1 MYALQIETLTVCTC
15 YQLRSCGIHVCKSC
29 FKPTLASATRAAFKK
44 TRKHVFKWMAPRD
57 VHHPKHAL
65 KPMGGCETAYLPF
78 TVLDDATMPYIAKT
92 RGLPLFPMM
101 YAVDPNKDDPI
112 LDETTVLEGPI
123 FHVFTSM
130 IFGEMVNHPFDA
142 RGIAW
147 LHIPQ
152 ALLPLFP
159 SSRSSVPLSAFP
171 LQASQWKDCPSLSR
185 IVQMPPA
192 I

>member
-1 MYALQIETLTVCTC
+1 MFAYHASSLHLHQLPEQRSRKTESTFSSGWPPGMFTIPNMLLNQWVVVKLLTSP
-15 YQLRSCGIHVCKSC
+15 L
-29 FKPTLASATRAAFKK
+29 L
-44 TRKHVFKWMAPRD
+44 
-57 VHHPKHAL
+57 
-65 KPMGGCETAYLPF
+65 YLM
-78 TVLDDATMPYIAKT
+78 MPPCHIL

-112 LDETTVLEGPI
+112 LDETPVLEGPI

-152 ALLPLFP
+152 ALLPISHRPGLA
-159 SSRSSVPLSAFP
+159 SRC
-171 LQASQWKDCPSLSR
+171 QPSLFKHHNGKT
-185 IVQMPPA
+185 VHPYPA
-192 I
+192 LFKCLRQYELWIPDRLALF

>member
-1 MYALQIETLTVCTC
+1 
-15 YQLRSCGIHVCKSC
+15 
-29 FKPTLASATRAAFKK
+29 
-44 TRKHVFKWMAPRD
+44 MAPRD

-152 ALLPLFP
+152 AFAAHFP

-171 LQASQWKDCPSLSR
+171 LQASQSKDCPSLSR